1 MTNFE
6 VVYIY
11 GENQDMLLP
20 SRVYAVD
27 RMSYTFLIVDGWG
40 KFRWVPMDQCI
51 ERSAW
56 ECDNGPLL
64 PIDDDPDDDEAD
76 SEPDSA
82 WDSYDRLVS
91 DGL

>member
-11 GENQDMLLP
+11 GEKQDMVLP

-27 RMSYTFLIVDGWG
+27 RMSYSFLIVDGWG
-40 KFRWVPMDQCI
+40 KFHWVPMDQCT
-51 ERSAW
+51 ERATW

-64 PIDDDPDDDEAD
+64 PKDEDTDDEED
-76 SEPDSA
+76 VEPDS
-82 WDSYDRLVS
+82 DLDL
-91 DGL
+91 